1 MIGTKRKS
9 TSTIDKNPLE
19 IKVIKVVNVND
30 PILDPNKKIIIIV
43 RISSKNINEIS
54 LQKQKDEILK
64 NLGNIDLN
72 DVQII
77 GFNGHS
83 AYNNSYYTANINQI
97 LQKNKNKTF
106 YYYSIDRF
114 SRNVELGAKWLNMI
128 KKNNHKIYF
137 YTNQL
142 NYPNNGDY
150 QRIINI
156 LTEAETE
163 SRIKSDRLKESRNH
177 RISSNIFTNGPG
189 FGNNMNRPWEIKLIQ
204 FLLKYIDFIHCK
216 IELTEQEIKDY
227 LIDYIQ
233 LLPIDRE
240 LKQQKIDFIQNEVI
254 EIDKISV
261 GNNHNQEEDNMNISE
276 FLNVMGIPF
285 LKINPITKD
294 FTEGYFNSKYRP
306 SDVNHVYQS
315 EPYTFVVLKGNIDNF
330 YETIGKKREIT
341 LDSIARKII
350 HFNQTIF
357 TLNDLNRLKNDIY
370 QLNRTRI
377 KSLRPD
383 IPLKKGTKINVP
395 EIEGLLIPEDNQWTW
410 KQKISPRFFINIED
424 ILENHQKNLEK
435 QGFIEQMNHID
446 SYGLNNLNLQNNF
459 SNSGGGE
466 ASSSSSSS
474 SFSENTID
482 EQFRRLTE
490 LLKVT
495 RELYGDNHEETIKI
509 HKKISSLCGIE

>member
-9 TSTIDKNPLE
+9 TSTTDENPLE
-19 IKVIKVVNVND
+19 IKIIKLFNVND

-43 RISSKNINEIS
+43 RISNKDINEIS
-54 LQKQKDEILK
+54 LQKQKDEIFK
-64 NLGNIDLN
+64 HLGNINLN

-77 GFNGHS
+77 GFNGQS
-83 AYNNSYYTANINQI
+83 AYNNSYYTASMNQI

-128 KKNNHKIYF
+128 KKNNHKIHF

-163 SRIKSDRLKESRNH
+163 SRIKGDRLKESRNH

-216 IELTEQEIKDY
+216 VELTEQEIKDD
-227 LIDYIQ
+227 LINYIQ
-233 LLPIDRE
+233 LLPIDRD
-240 LKQQKIDFIQNEVI
+240 LKQQKINFIQNEI
-254 EIDKISV
+254 IKIDKISV
-261 GNNHNQEEDNMNISE
+261 GNNHNQEEDNMGISE

-285 LKINPITKD
+285 LKINNVTKD

-315 EPYTFVVLKGNIDNF
+315 EPYTFVVPDRNIDNF
-330 YETIGKKREIT
+330 YEVIGSKREIT
-341 LDSIARKII
+341 LESIARKII

-357 TLNDLNRLKNDIY
+357 TLNDLNRLKNDIFW
-370 QLNRTRI
+370 LNNRRI
-377 KSLRPD
+377 KGLRPD
-383 IPLKKGTKINVP
+383 IPLKKDTKINIP

-424 ILENHQKNLEK
+424 ILENYESNLQK

-446 SYGLNNLNLQNNF
+446 SFGLNNLNLNSQNN
-459 SNSGGGE
+459 NTN
-466 ASSSSSSS
+466 SSSSSSS
-474 SFSENTID
+474 SSSNDID
-482 EQFRRLTE
+482 NQLRRLYD
-490 LLKVT
+490 LLKTT
-495 RELYGDNHEETIKI
+495 RELYDDSHEETIKI
-509 HKKISSLCGIE
+509 HKKITSLLDIE